1 MTASSELPMLPQSLL
16 GLFFSSQ
23 REKAHFPLKST
34 NLSGQTAIITG
45 ANVGLGLQCARM
57 LLELKL
63 SRVIIAS
70 RSLQRGES
78 AAELLRKEH
87 PSSSVDVWE
96 LDMTSYQSIQAFAV
110 RCATLSRIDFV
121 ILNAG
126 ITKQNF
132 DLASAGHEEVFQV
145 NYLSTV
151 LLSTLLLPTLK
162 ERSPAGRPS
171 RLTLVSSGLSMH
183 AKFPESKAPLIIPA
197 FDEEATFNGA
207 ERYNTAKFLLHLW
220 IYKLVEYVSPEDVV
234 VNLVDPGFCKG
245 TNLQRDIH
253 GIAKAILLGMKSMVG
268 RPIDAGAS
276 TYIDAAVVK
285 GKETHGSFLMD
296 WRIYPYGQ
304 FFYTPESKSVS
315 EKLWDETIA
324 EFGFAGVQQI
334 LDKMKTRV

>member
-1 MTASSELPMLPQSLL
+1 MTASSDLPMLSQSLM

-23 REKAHFPLKST
+23 CEKAHFPPKDT
-34 NLSGQTAIITG
+34 NLSGQTAIISG

-63 SRVIIAS
+63 SHVIIAS
-70 RSLQRGES
+70 RSLQRGET
-78 AAELLRKEH
+78 AAEALRKEH
-87 PSSSVDVWE
+87 PSASVDVWE

-132 DLASAGHEEVFQV
+132 DLAATGHEE
-145 NYLSTV
+145 
-151 LLSTLLLPTLK
+151 K
-162 ERSPAGRPS
+162 KAPAGRPG
-171 RLTLVSSGLSMH
+171 RLTIVSSGLSMH
-183 AKFPESKAPLIIPA
+183 AKFPESKASPIIPA
-197 FDEEATFNGA
+197 FDDKSTFDGA
-207 ERYNTAKFLLHLW
+207 ERYNTSKFLLHLW
-220 IYKLVEYVSPEDVV
+220 ICKLVEYVSPDDVV

-253 GIAKAILLGMKSMVG
+253 GVAKAFLLGMKSMVG

-276 TYIDAAVVK
+276 TYIDAAVIK
-285 GKETHGSFLMD
+285 GKETHGSFIMD

-304 FFYTPESKSVS
+304 FFYVPESKVVS
-315 EKLWDETIA
+315 QKLWEETMT
-324 EFGFAGVQQI
+324 ELGFAGVQQV
-334 LDKMKTRV
+334 LDKMKAKA